1 MRNLRWW
8 APVSSLVVAL
18 AFGFIPYA
26 ALTYSG
32 KIPPGL
38 RDNPW
43 PMEVIA
49 TLATVATL
57 YLAAQAYRQKR
68 LRIVATISAVVALLG
83 LALFFQVVHV
93 VSYQLPGAPK
103 EIAVGVNAPDF
114 ELPDSQGKSFSL
126 ASKRGQPVLLVFH
139 RGVW

>member
-32 KIPPGL
+32 KIPPSL

-49 TLATVATL
+49 VLAT
-57 YLAAQAYRQKR
+57 AAAIYFAVHAYRQKR
-68 LRIVATISAVVALLG
+68 LRIVATLSATVATLG
-83 LALFFQVVHV
+83 TLLFFQVVHV

-103 EIAVGVNAPDF
+103 EIAMGSVAPDF
-114 ELPDSQGKSFSL
+114 ELSDSQGKSFSL